1 MFGLSVPRA
10 IRAEAFGDGAFEGRR
25 PEIVV
30 GAGSDRLLTHRLGP
44 AAVTLCIIAGFSAI
58 RLITIPL
65 VGLGVDEAYAT
76 TIARRLQLSYFDH
89 PPLHLW
95 LVHAAAGLLGY
106 GQLARL
112 PFVALFAGSS
122 WLLFSLTRRLF
133 GGAAGAWAVFALN
146 LSGFFTVAAGSWILP
161 DGPLLF
167 CLLAAAGQLAGL
179 LVEELAV
186 PNQRASSLYRWLLVG
201 AWIGLAGLAKYQAV
215 LFAVGLA
222 GFLAAT
228 HHGRAWLRRPG
239 PYLAAFVAAVLIT
252 PVIVWNGENGWA
264 SFAFQGGRALPTHGL
279 HPAAPFVALVAQA
292 GLLLPWIFV
301 PAVIA
306 AYRGLR
312 DQPTDPGR
320 SLCLWLAMPGLVLF
334 TLTPLWGQMA
344 LPHWAMPSWLF
355 LFPLSG
361 DLLARSARRRR
372 WPAIWA
378 VASTLACIALWALAA
393 SDARTGWI
401 GRAWP
406 QLFSKGDPTL
416 ETVAWTPLG
425 EAIDRAGVLH
435 EPGSFVVAMKW
446 NEAGRVRPLLGDGA
460 RVVVFSDDPRGFA
473 DLRGPAS
480 RIGRDALIIVRPKDL
495 GAGLERVS
503 RCFAAVSPLGS
514 STFGRLGY
522 PEVTLRVFAGRK
534 LLGRCSELGG
544 RGPAAVAQ
552 WRALDRIALPAAG
565 VRTAAATQSPAAPL
579 L

>member
-10 IRAEAFGDGAFEGRR
+10 EAFGDGTFEARR
-25 PEIVV
+25 TDIVIA
-30 GAGSDRLLTHRLGP
+30 AGSDRLLTRRLGP
-44 AAVTLCIIAGFSAI
+44 AAVTLCIIAAFSAI
-58 RLITIPL
+58 RLISTQI

-122 WLLFSLTRRLF
+122 WLLFNLTRRLF
-133 GGAAGAWAVFALN
+133 GGEAGAWAVLALN

-161 DGPLLF
+161 DGPLLL
-167 CLLAAAGQLAGL
+167 CLLGAADQLAGL
-179 LVEELAV
+179 LVEDLAT
-186 PNQRASSLYRWLLVG
+186 PNQRAKFLHRWLLVG
-201 AWIGLAGLAKYQAV
+201 AWIGLAGLAKYQAA
-215 LFAVGLA
+215 LFGVGLV
-222 GFLAAT
+222 GFLTAT
-228 HHGRAWLRRPG
+228 HHGREWLRRPG
-239 PYLAAFVAAVLIT
+239 PYLAAFVAALLIT
-252 PVIVWNGENGWA
+252 PVLVWNGENGWA

-312 DQPTDPGR
+312 DQWTDPGR
-320 SLCLWLAMPGLVLF
+320 SLCLWLATPGLALF

-361 DLLARSARRRR
+361 DLLARSALRRR

-378 VASTLACIALWALAA
+378 VVSTLACIALWTLAV

-401 GRAWP
+401 ARAWP

-425 EAIDRAGVLH
+425 ETIDRAGVLR
-435 EPGSFVVAMKW
+435 EPGAFVVSMKW
-446 NEAGRVRPLLGDGA
+446 NEAGRIWPLVDDRA

-473 DLRGPAS
+473 DLRGPES
-480 RIGRDALIIVRPKDL
+480 RIGRDALIIVRPKDRD
-495 GAGLERVS
+495 AGLERVS
-503 RCFAAVSPLGS
+503 RCFAAVTPLEG
-514 STFGRLGY
+514 STFGRLGH
-522 PEVTLRVFAGRK
+522 PEMTVRLFAGRK

-544 RGPAAVAQ
+544 RGPAAASQ
-552 WRALDRIALPAAG
+552 WRALSRVARPAAG
-565 VRTAAATQSPAAPL
+565 VRTTAAIRSAAAPL